1 MIEDIIYNI
10 HVKVRKA
17 QQSIQGVVEVGGKDN
32 GSGKRDKKREKK
44 SRQVRQG
51 CVEPGTDIKKNNK
64 SEN

>member
-32 GSGKRDKKREKK
+32 GRGKRDKKRERKADK
-44 SRQVRQG
+44 SDKG
-51 CVEPGTDIKKNNK
+51 A
-64 SEN
+64 